1 MTKHLSFTLVILVMA
16 VLEATRPAYADE
28 DYFVPLQLHYVNGDR
43 NGESINVQ
51 DLIGNVWQ
59 LREIITTFDDR
70 DGYPPIAEVRVVLG
84 EASAVQQAL
93 QQALAPGQNGFYIR
107 DESIPSTLNQLEHY
121 VDDSVLNF

>member
-1 MTKHLSFTLVILVMA
+1 MVLILYQKCAIVLVSQSSKKPEGGNAMTKHLSFTLVILVMA

-70 DGYPPIAEVRVVLG
+70 DGYPPIAEVRVV
-84 EASAVQQAL
+84 
-93 QQALAPGQNGFYIR
+93 
-107 DESIPSTLNQLEHY
+107 
-121 VDDSVLNF
+121 